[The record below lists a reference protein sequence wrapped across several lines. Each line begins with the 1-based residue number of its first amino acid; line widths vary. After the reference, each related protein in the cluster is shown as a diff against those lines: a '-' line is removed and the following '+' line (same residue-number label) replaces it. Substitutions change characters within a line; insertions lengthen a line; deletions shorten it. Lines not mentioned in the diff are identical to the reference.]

1 MNCCSPE
8 GLAAAPI
15 RKIES
20 GHMARYSEHQTQP
33 IYDASAHL
41 LERCLQEDGSLL
53 VSDTA
58 LWTLE
63 NLEKLHKVFVAT
75 PDEGDRTFTAKFHDQ
90 IKPAGVEICRL
101 AAEVLAVYFLFPSSV
116 GASRKKELIGEV
128 LGWAGDALPADGL
141 LVEALSEGIGSGGQG
156 YNTRRPF
163 EIAFFIE
170 AALAWKRSSSTE
182 RIAALADPWRFM
194 DFVDGVEGADTRQG
208 RHMLLHI
215 LFPDRFERIASREHK
230 RRVVAAFSSLLESDV
245 PESVDRCLFAIRGKL
260 ESLLDRKD
268 IDFYWS
274 PLVEVW
280 NDSGESGEGAAPMDA
295 LRHKKQVV
303 LYGPPGTGKT
313 YRAKRVADRLIR
325 SALLAKHGPKAYFEK
340 ARAGDID
347 AEISGRIHRRQLHPA
362 YGYEDFIRGLHIN
375 SSGATE
381 YRLGDLPRL
390 VQKMNIDDAD
400 VPHVLI
406 LDEIN
411 RTDLSRMLG
420 ECFSLLEDRDQ
431 EIELPGL
438 DASGK
443 PMTLSIP
450 KNLFVI
456 GTMNLID
463 QSVEQM
469 DFALRRRF
477 LWVLCPF
484 DGEALVSAAKGLW
497 DRGHCRVT
505 WDRVETDF
513 VRLARAA
520 EALNKVIHDSPLLGA
535 QYEIGHTYLLD
546 AVSFLMEDLGT
557 RPQTFLWKKDGKAKR
572 PVEQTWEL
580 SLKPLILEYLSG
592 LDAKSREAE
601 ITRLASAFLS
611 VAPEAD

>member
-1 MNCCSPE
+1 
-8 GLAAAPI
+8 
-15 RKIES
+15 
-20 GHMARYSEHQTQP
+20 MARYSEHRTQP
-33 IYDASAHL
+33 IYDAAAKL
-41 LERCLQEDGSLL
+41 MARCLQGDGSLL
-53 VSDTA
+53 RDDA
-58 LWTLE
+58 ELWTPG
-63 NLEKLHKVFVAT
+63 NLEKIHKVFVAA
-75 PDEGDRTFTAKFHDQ
+75 PDEGDRTFTEKFEDQ
-90 IKPAGVEICRL
+90 IKPAGSEICRL
-101 AAEVLAVYFLFPSSV
+101 AAEVLAVYFLFPSNV
-116 GASRKKELIGEV
+116 GGARKKELVGEV
-128 LGWAGDALPADGL
+128 LGWAGEVLPTESLLADAL
-141 LVEALSEGIGSGGQG
+141 SQGIGSGGQG

-163 EIAFFIE
+163 EIAFLIE
-170 AALAWKRSSSTE
+170 FAIAWKRLPEAE
-182 RIAALADPWRFM
+182 RTAALADPWRFM
-194 DFVDGVEGADTRQG
+194 ENVDGVDGADARQG
-208 RHMLLHI
+208 RHMLLHV

-230 RRVVAAFSSLLESDV
+230 RRVVASFSSLLDGNV
-245 PESVDRCLFAIRGKL
+245 PEDADRCLFAIRGKL
-260 ESLLDRKD
+260 ENLLGRKD
-268 IDFYWS
+268 LDFYWS

-313 YRAKRVADRLIR
+313 FRAKRVADRLIR

-340 ARAGDID
+340 AKTGEID
-347 AEISGRIHRRQLHPA
+347 SEILDRIHRLQLHPA
-362 YGYEDFIRGLHIN
+362 YGYEDFVRGLHIN
-375 SSGATE
+375 GSGATE
-381 YRLGDLPRL
+381 YRLGYLPRL
-390 VQKMNIDDAD
+390 VERMEGEDTD
-400 VPHVLI
+400 VPRVLI

-443 PMTLSIP
+443 SMTLSIP

-497 DRGHCRVT
+497 ERDRCRVG
-505 WDRVETDF
+505 WDRVEADF
-513 VRLARAA
+513 VRLAQAA
-520 EALNKVIHDSPLLGA
+520 GALNQEIHGSPLLGA

-546 AVSFLMEDLGT
+546 AVSFLKDDLGT

-601 ITRLASAFLS
+601 IERLATAFLS
-611 VAPEAD
+611 VPPEAD